1 MFVTGGAKWWLAVQ
15 SIHSWPGGRGFGG
28 FQCQSQSIHRLV
40 TCHMGHSLKSLLM
53 GFIFSLEDKSNEWS
67 TEDKLNVLSTAVS
80 YASPSQGFHSLFG
93 SFIEESFD
101 GFHFL
106 FRRQIEAITQ

>member
-1 MFVTGGAKWWLAVQ
+1 
-15 SIHSWPGGRGFGG
+15 
-28 FQCQSQSIHRLV
+28 
-40 TCHMGHSLKSLLM
+40 M

-93 SFIEESFD
+93 SFVEESFD

-106 FRRQIEAITQ
+106 FRRQIERVEHRRQFELLCICIITAVSYA

>member
-1 MFVTGGAKWWLAVQ
+1 M
-15 SIHSWPGGRGFGG
+15 
-28 FQCQSQSIHRLV
+28 
-40 TCHMGHSLKSLLM
+40 MGIEDKLNELR
-53 GFIFSLEDKSNEWS
+53 IEDKSNEWS

-106 FRRQIEAITQ
+106 FRRQIERVEHRRQIERLGFIFSLEDKSKPTQTPPTRPTMY

>member
-1 MFVTGGAKWWLAVQ
+1 
-15 SIHSWPGGRGFGG
+15 
-28 FQCQSQSIHRLV
+28 
-40 TCHMGHSLKSLLM
+40 M

-101 GFHFL
+101 GIPPHRLEHSGFICLSTQDVF
-106 FRRQIEAITQ
+106 IAIDT